1 MKRRTPVRHTVKS
14 HTREGKRVRSFERGR
29 GTKQKQ
35 RKTVKS
41 KVVGSEKM
49 RPIPPEQRV
58 NTLAEELQ
66 RAREKDAPMKLCYH
80 GAYTREVAEQI
91 LKEGFKDGTYFTPQ
105 MENAYAA
112 GARPYVFE
120 VLFCMDFKPRGGW
133 QWVET
138 GITSTDRIHAL
149 YEFDKDP
156 LYKNQHVFD
165 VLSEHNMDL
174 MRRKG
179 KEAVLG

>member
-1 MKRRTPVRHTVKS
+1 MRKSPIRHKVKS
-14 HTREGKRVRSFERGR
+14 HTRQGKQVQSFERGS
-29 GTKQKQ
+29 GVKQKQ
-35 RKTVKS
+35 RKIVRS
-41 KVVGSEKM
+41 KVVGSGGSK
-49 RPIPPEQRV
+49 PIPPEQRV

-66 RAREKDAPMKLCYH
+66 RAREKDAPMRFGYH
-80 GAYTREVAEQI
+80 GTHSREAAEQV

-105 MENAYAA
+105 MENAYA
-112 GARPYVFE
+112 GGDRPYVFE
-120 VLFCMDFKPRGGW
+120 VLFCMDFEPRGGW

-149 YEFDKDP
+149 YVFDKDP
-156 LYKNQHVFD
+156 LYKNEGVFD

>member
-1 MKRRTPVRHTVKS
+1 MRSSPTRHKVRT
-14 HTREGKRVRSFERGR
+14 HTREGRRVKSFERGS
-29 GTKQKQ
+29 GQKQ
-35 RKTVKS
+35 RKVVKS
-41 KVVGSEKM
+41 RVVGSEK
-49 RPIPPEQRV
+49 PKFIPPEQRV

-66 RAREKDAPMKLCYH
+66 RAREKDVRMQLCYH
-80 GAYTREVAEQI
+80 GTHSREIAEGI
-91 LKEGFKDGTYFTPQ
+91 LRKGFKDGTYFTPQ

-149 YEFDKDP
+149 YVFDKDP

-174 MRRKG
+174 MERKG
-179 KEAVLG
+179 EEAVLG